1 MQSGLKIPPKGKL
14 FMGIDDK
21 DNTNAF
27 GQSICKL
34 TYSHHGWYCYGDM
47 EILVSCRP
55 FFAYAQRRITGK
67 RKPGGNQGS
76 AGKEVNWKRG
86 AFAN

>member
-1 MQSGLKIPPKGKL
+1 MKSRLRGK
-14 FMGIDDK
+14 FFISPDDK
-21 DNTNAF
+21 YNTNAF

-55 FFAYAQRRITGK
+55 FFAYAQGRITGK
-67 RKPGGNQGS
+67 RKPEGNQGS
-76 AGKEVNWKRG
+76 AGKKVNWKRG